1 MSENND
7 QIDIKMILLGESG
20 VGKTSIISRYVN
32 DKFNDN
38 FVSSSTMSYVAK
50 IIEKNN
56 KIIKLNIWDTIGQEK
71 FRSISKLFLN
81 DTKIVIL
88 VYDITSDESFKNL
101 DYWLK
106 LYKDILGEGIIVG
119 VAANKSDLFLKQEVP
134 DEVGR
139 EYAEKNGAIFSL
151 VSAKANKLGLDK
163 FINQL
168 VDAYLNKGKPIIKNK
183 DDNIIKLKDKNDLN
197 DKNNNSGGCCSGG
210 NKKIKQK
217 KYEYIVKHNNGCIN
231 AVFLGDKGVGK
242 TSIINRIEGKEVNK
256 NEEHTDQNNK
266 INIDYNNDQIK
277 LKIIINDVDND
288 KMKTKEFIDIIKE
301 SNIFFLIY
309 DVNNKQTL
317 DNVGFW
323 NEVIKRCKEDD
334 KKENYLLYIIGNKND
349 MSNEG
354 EVSKEE
360 ENQIISNNV
369 NVNIKYIEEGRDFSN
384 KNKGMFKAVSALENK
399 GIENILGQ
407 SIENYLNLK

>member
-1 MSENND
+1 MSDNND
-7 QIDIKMILLGESG
+7 QIDIKLILLGESG

-38 FVSSSTMSYVAK
+38 FVTSSTMSYVAK
-50 IIEKNN
+50 IIEKN
-56 KIIKLNIWDTIGQEK
+56 KTKIKLNIWDTIGQEK

-88 VYDITSDESFKNL
+88 VYDITSEESFKNL

-134 DEVGR
+134 DDAGR
-139 EYAEKNGAIFSL
+139 EYAEKNGAIFGL

-168 VDAYLNKGKPIIKNK
+168 VDAYLNKGKPIIIK
-183 DDNIIKLKDKNDLN
+183 DNNTIKLNNKNDLN

-217 KYEYIVKHNNGCIN
+217 KYEYILKYQNGCIN
-231 AVFLGDKGVGK
+231 SVFLGDKGVGK
-242 TSIINRIEGKEVNK
+242 TSIINRIEGKDVNK
-256 NEEHTDQNNK
+256 NEEHTEQNNK
-266 INIDYNNDQIK
+266 IIIDYNNNQMK

-288 KMKTKEFIDIIKE
+288 KMKTKEFIDIIKK
-301 SNIFFLIY
+301 SNIFFLTY

-317 DNVGFW
+317 VNVGFW
-323 NEVIKRCKEDD
+323 NEVIKRCKEDNS
-334 KKENYLLYIIGNKND
+334 KENYLLYIIGNKND
-349 MSNEG
+349 MSYEG
-354 EVSKEE
+354 IINKEE
-360 ENQIISNNV
+360 ENQIISNNE
-369 NVNIKYIEEGRDFSN
+369 NINKKYIDEGRDFSN
-384 KNKGMFKAVSALENK
+384 NNKGIFKIVSALENK
-399 GIENILGQ
+399 GIDNILEQ
-407 SIENYLNLK
+407 SIDNYLSLK